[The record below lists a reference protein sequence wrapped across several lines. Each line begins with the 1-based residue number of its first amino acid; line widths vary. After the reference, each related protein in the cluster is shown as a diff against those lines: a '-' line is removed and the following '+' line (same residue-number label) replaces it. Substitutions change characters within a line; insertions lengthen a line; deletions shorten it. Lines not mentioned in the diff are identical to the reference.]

1 MKLFRRQFL
10 ILVYHTGYVASRSRI
25 ALSNSRLQ
33 RARTVRNDNRYSACV
48 FVCCNSGVERIEA
61 AQRAEASAELIA
73 DAVALVAKWNA
84 DIERR
89 KDSQY
94 GYADRARLPQFSP
107 HIGAAILAKKS
118 WLRLLCPACQ
128 QQGAVD
134 LRKMVRPADYPI
146 DGLYDA
152 LTCTFGPCR
161 GDGPRPVMLGLF
173 ASRADPA
180 A

>member
-1 MKLFRRQFL
+1 M
-10 ILVYHTGYVASRSRI
+10 
-25 ALSNSRLQ
+25 
-33 RARTVRNDNRYSACV
+33 
-48 FVCCNSGVERIEA
+48 
-61 AQRAEASAELIA
+61 IA

-89 KDSQY
+89 KDLQY

-118 WLRLLCPACQ
+118 WLRLLCPVCQ

-161 GDGPRPVMLGLF
+161 GDGPRPVMLGLL

-180 A
+180 AKPESESA

>member
-1 MKLFRRQFL
+1 MG
-10 ILVYHTGYVASRSRI
+10 HNSWI
-25 ALSNSRLQ
+25 AKVDRGKS
-33 RARTVRNDNRYSACV
+33 V
-48 FVCCNSGVERIEA
+48 
-61 AQRAEASAELIA
+61 QRAEASRELIA
-73 DAVALVAKWNA
+73 DAVALVGKWNA

-94 GYADRARLPQFSP
+94 GYADRARLPQFAP
-107 HIGAAILAKKS
+107 HIGAAILAKKP

-134 LRKMVRPADYPI
+134 LRKVVRPADYPI

-161 GDGPRPVMLGLF
+161 GDGPRPVCSGCSQ
-173 ASRADPA
+173 AAPIRWRSRRARAHEIFGA